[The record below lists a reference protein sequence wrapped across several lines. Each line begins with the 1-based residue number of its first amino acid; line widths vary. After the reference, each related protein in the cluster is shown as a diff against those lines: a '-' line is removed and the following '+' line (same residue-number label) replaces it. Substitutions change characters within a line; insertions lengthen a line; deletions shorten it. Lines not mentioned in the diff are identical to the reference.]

1 MSLRQAHNDRVG
13 AMSHKPI
20 VAGIDNSAASGRAAA
35 VAYRIAEAA
44 GVPCQLIHAVPPT
57 GPARIVVPGRPP
69 APEVWQ
75 EARREMESLLNGHV
89 PPAVLER
96 LEVLVGRAGVIL
108 ADAARR
114 ANAELVVLGG
124 KPHGAVARGL
134 GGSTAQY
141 LVRTLDIPLL
151 VTGPTD
157 RPMSRVLV
165 AVDLSYASRPTLQAA
180 RRLADRLG
188 AQLRVLHVVEPV
200 RSRVGA
206 ARRADADPEALART
220 AAKIL
225 RRLVEAELGVGGA
238 EPVVRQGPAAEEIV
252 AEAASWGAD
261 VIVMGSH
268 GKGWV
273 DRLLVG
279 SATERLLA
287 TLPTALLVVP
297 TYPARRD
304 RAARPGRKRH
314 PTRRREPYASR

>member
-1 MSLRQAHNDRVG
+1 
-13 AMSHKPI
+13 
-20 VAGIDNSAASGRAAA
+20 
-35 VAYRIAEAA
+35 
-44 GVPCQLIHAVPPT
+44 
-57 GPARIVVPGRPP
+57 
-69 APEVWQ
+69 
-75 EARREMESLLNGHV
+75 
-89 PPAVLER
+89 VLER

-114 ANAELVVLGG
+114 VNAELVVLGG

-141 LVRTLDIPLL
+141 LVRTLDVPLL

-188 AQLRVLHVVEPV
+188 ARLRVLHVVEPT
-200 RSRVGA
+200 RSPVGA
-206 ARRADADPEALART
+206 ARSADPEAPART

-225 RRLVEAELGVGGA
+225 RRLVEAEPGVGGA

-287 TLPTALLVVP
+287 ALPTALLVVP
-297 TYPARRD
+297 VYPARHD

-314 PTRRREPYASR
+314 TTRRREPYASR